1 MRLTRRFILKTIDGL
16 NLSSPI
22 RYERYYINDNLRVQK
37 KGNVFEKE
45 VLDKENNIVLKVK
58 IKEDEF
64 NKLKDVAYSKIIR
77 DSYLFLDDDR
87 ISIKK
92 YLENY
97 EGLIRVEV
105 SFESVLEMNNYIKEI
120 WMDKEITFS
129 SLAFD
134 KDLSKLTKK
143 EFLSELNRYI

>member
-120 WMDKEITFS
+120 WMDEEITFS